1 MTSQKSLK
9 RRVRERM
16 SKTGERYAAA
26 RGQVVAKRDRIQAA
40 TTRLSVDTD
49 RPADERVAKATGRLF
64 EEWFSILD
72 DWGAPARTYRMMAE
86 FLIAEHQVDGWWAQS
101 ITYWYQRSR
110 GLRLKHQQ
118 PDGFTIYA
126 SKTIAASA
134 DVVFAAFVDD
144 DQRSAW
150 LTDGTMSLRTA
161 EPARTARFDWQ
172 DGQTRVSASFDER
185 GPSKTTIAVA
195 HERLPDADEAER
207 AKSAWRQRLG
217 QLQRVVE
224 VLPDQL
230 RPEA

>member
-40 TTRLSVDTD
+40 TTRLSVDTE
-49 RPADERVAKATGRLF
+49 RPADERVAKATGRSY

-72 DWGAPARTYRMMAE
+72 EAGGAARTHRQTAD

-101 ITYWYQRSR
+101 LTYWYQRSR

-118 PDGFTIYA
+118 ADGFTIYA
-126 SKTIAASA
+126 TKTIAAPA
-134 DVVFAAFVDD
+134 DVLFEAFVDAD
-144 DQRSAW
+144 RRRAW
-150 LTDGTMSLRTA
+150 LTDGTMSLRTGK
-161 EPARTARFDWQ
+161 PARTARFDWQ
-172 DGQTRVSASFDER
+172 DGQTRVNVSFDAR
-185 GPSKTTIAVA
+185 GPSKTTVAVA

-207 AKSAWRQRLG
+207 AKADWRQRLTL
-217 QLQRVVE
+217 LQRLVE
-224 VLPDQL
+224 MAP
-230 RPEA
+230 